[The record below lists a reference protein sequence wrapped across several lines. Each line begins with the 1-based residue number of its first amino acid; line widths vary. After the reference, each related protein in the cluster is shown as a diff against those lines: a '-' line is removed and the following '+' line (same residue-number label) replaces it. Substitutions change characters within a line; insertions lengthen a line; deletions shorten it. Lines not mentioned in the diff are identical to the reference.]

1 MTLKEYSQK
10 FIQQMMAS
18 KTRPSKLCGFCIFH
32 TETCEPLIE
41 KWFVCYAFF
50 QCFRKWKSQLSKYK
64 QYQCEYMAKIL
75 ESRICK
81 ENNFLSLKFSTYER
95 ENL

>member
-1 MTLKEYSQK
+1 MTPKMGKTAKNY
-10 FIQQMMAS
+10 

-50 QCFRKWKSQLSKYK
+50 NVSENGKAN
-64 QYQCEYMAKIL
+64 YQNT
-75 ESRICK
+75 
-81 ENNFLSLKFSTYER
+81 NNINVNIWLKFLKAEFAKKIIFSP
-95 ENL
+95 